1 MKSIQTKHLLKYN
14 IDTMYAYLFK
24 ANYYKRGTWNSHV
37 HRLSWTKQKY
47 QNSVLHL
54 ILALRD
60 LYPPTPLYC
69 VSSST
74 TDQDQYLE
82 GLKAKDRFVADAVQ
96 DRVNN
101 MAHV

>member
-47 QNSVLHL
+47 QNSVLL
-54 ILALRD
+54 KIGSFD
-60 LYPPTPLYC
+60 LGP
-69 VSSST
+69 
-74 TDQDQYLE
+74 E
-82 GLKAKDRFVADAVQ
+82 RFVSAYTPVLCQFLDKRPRPVS
-96 DRVNN
+96 
-101 MAHV
+101 